1 MALPSP
7 RRAEGYNS
15 RHFLIAAASHF
26 RTETTEPGAGTDAT
40 EPAPAALPRDE
51 ADGLSM
57 PRRIWAIVAI
67 SFGTALFVLDGTIAN
82 VALPSIAR
90 DLGVDEGV
98 VVNVVTVNQLVM
110 VMALLPFANLGEQWG
125 LRRVYQWGQVIFM
138 LASALAFLADS
149 LPALLVVRALQ
160 ALGAGMAM
168 SVSTAMIRQI
178 YPSRQLGSGLGIN
191 SVIVASS
198 NALAPVLGGLI
209 VARADWHWI
218 FVAAAPFALASLLI
232 GRFLPDPVRSDRQF
246 DWRSGLWSAAS
257 FAMLVGGIELAS
269 HGAAVGMGLAVTLAG
284 LASAILLARRE
295 RVRRAPVFPIDLL
308 AIPSIGFSALAA
320 IAGFL
325 ASAALIVALPFRLE
339 LAMGYTPEKVGLLIL
354 PFPLTM
360 LVVAPAAGWLSD
372 RFSPSLLGLGGML
385 IAVAGLVSVAWM
397 PGQSGSLDI
406 AWRLALC
413 ALGFGLF
420 FSPNAR
426 LVVGT
431 APRDRSAAA
440 GGLLATVR
448 LFGQTMGAAVVGVLL
463 SLGAGQGPVP
473 MLFAI
478 ALAVVA
484 AGFSLA
490 RWRQTERPSV
500 SRAG

>member
-1 MALPSP
+1 MLQMRDDTS
-7 RRAEGYNS
+7 RAGKE
-15 RHFLIAAASHF
+15 ADF
-26 RTETTEPGAGTDAT
+26 RA
-40 EPAPAALPRDE
+40 APAKSGANGPSSALE
-51 ADGLSM
+51 DGLAM
-57 PRRIWAIVAI
+57 PRRLWAIVAI

-90 DLGVDEGV
+90 DLGVGEGV
-98 VVNVVTVNQLVM
+98 VVNVVTVYQLVM

-138 LASALAFLADS
+138 VASALAFLVNS

-178 YPSRQLGSGLGIN
+178 YPTRRLGSGLGIN

-198 NALAPVLGGLI
+198 NALAPVLGGFI

-218 FVAAAPFALASLLI
+218 FVAAAPFALASLMI
-232 GRFLPDPVRSDRQF
+232 GRFLPDPVRSEQAF

-257 FAMLVGGIELAS
+257 FAMLVGGMELAS
-269 HGAAVGMGLAVTLAG
+269 HGSAVAVGLAVTLAG
-284 LASAILLARRE
+284 LASSVLLARRE
-295 RVRRAPVFPIDLL
+295 RTHHAPVFPVDLL
-308 AIPSIGFSALAA
+308 STPSIGFSALAA

-339 LAMGYTPEKVGLLIL
+339 LAMGYTPEEVGLLVL

-360 LVVAPAAGWLSD
+360 LFVAPAAGWLSD
-372 RFSPSLLGLGGML
+372 RYSPSLLGLGGMV
-385 IAVAGLVSVAWM
+385 IAIAGLVAVAWM
-397 PGQSGSLDI
+397 PANAGTLAI

-431 APRDRSAAA
+431 APRDRAAAA
-440 GGLLATVR
+440 GGLLATAR
-448 LFGQTMGAAVVGVLL
+448 LFGQTLGAAVVGVLL
-463 SLGAGQGPVP
+463 SLGTGQGPVP

-478 ALAVVA
+478 ALALVA

-490 RWRQTERPSV
+490 RWSLTERPRV